1 MYNQIIDL
9 ITDKDWK
16 KVIKEYGW
24 IVMILTFI
32 VLAAIIIILSICAA
46 WLWGFVFVPMGLPA
60 MSWVQMLALQ
70 IFLSIIWPKNGGG
83 KV

>member
-1 MYNQIIDL
+1 MFNQIIDL
-9 ITDKDWK
+9 MTDKDWK

-24 IVMILTFI
+24 VFMILTFI
-32 VLAAIIIILSICAA
+32 LLAAIIIILSVCAA

-60 MSWVQMLALQ
+60 MSWVQMLSLQ